1 MKTKEDIIIIGGA
14 PASGKS
20 STAKALTK
28 FFPSGVR
35 IEVDNLRSMVI
46 SVDWT
51 NQDEHISILNLSTN
65 LVYDFYQ
72 LKFHPIIV
80 VDTFSGNKILN
91 YHEKL
96 LKLNKN
102 LSIKIFGLYVSN
114 EELERRIG
122 SRNEGEFKDLEIC
135 KKLNRDVLKI
145 KHPDEFQID
154 TTRLTPEDTAR
165 IIFDQIIS

>member
-1 MKTKEDIIIIGGA
+1 MKTKEDIIIIRGA

-35 IEVDNLRSMVI
+35 MEVDNLRSMVI

-72 LKFHPIIV
+72 LKYRPIIV

-122 SRNEGEFKDLEIC
+122 SRNEGEFKDIEVC
-135 KKLNRDVLKI
+135 MKLNKDVVKY
-145 KHPDEFQID
+145 KHPEEYQID
-154 TTRLTPEDTAR
+154 TTMLSPEETAK
-165 IIFDQIIS
+165 IIFDHIIS

>member
-1 MKTKEDIIIIGGA
+1 MITKVDIIIIRGA
-14 PASGKS
+14 PTSGKS

-65 LVYDFYQ
+65 LVYEFHL
-72 LKFHPIIV
+72 LKFQPIIV

-96 LKLNKN
+96 LSINKN

-114 EELERRIG
+114 EELESRIS
-122 SRNEGEFKDLEIC
+122 SRNECEFRDLEIC
-135 KKLNRDVLKI
+135 KKLNSDLLKI

-154 TTRLTPEDTAR
+154 NTRLTPVETAK
-165 IIFDQIIS
+165 IIFNQVIS

>member
-1 MKTKEDIIIIGGA
+1 MNKTFICFITG
-14 PASGKS
+14 PAGSGKS
-20 STAKALTK
+20 SVSKALASK
-28 FFPSGVR
+28 FERSAY

-72 LKFHPIIV
+72 LKFQPIIV

-96 LKLNKN
+96 LRLNSN
-102 LSIKIFGLYVSN
+102 LSFMIFGLYVSN

-122 SRNEGEFKDLEIC
+122 SRKDGEFKDIEVC
-135 KKLNRDVLKI
+135 KKLNKDVLKY
-145 KHPDEFQID
+145 KHPEEYQID
-154 TTRLTPEDTAR
+154 TTMLSPEETAK
-165 IIFDQIIS
+165 IIFDQMIS